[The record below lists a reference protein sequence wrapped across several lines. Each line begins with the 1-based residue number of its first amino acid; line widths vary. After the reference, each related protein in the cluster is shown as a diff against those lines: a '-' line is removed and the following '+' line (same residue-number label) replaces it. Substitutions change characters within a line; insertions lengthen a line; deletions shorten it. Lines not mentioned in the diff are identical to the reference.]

1 MNCRRAI
8 RPLALVLVAMAASL
22 VACGRD
28 DTASIGMN
36 NDALSGTVRNPP
48 LQVATV
54 QLPNVAESGAP
65 MAMQAPSGQLL
76 LVYFGYTS
84 CPDIC
89 PTTMSDIS
97 VALNDLADSLAERV
111 TVAMATVDPE
121 RDTPDKLAEY
131 LRHFFSRSIPLRTDD
146 PAALRS
152 ATDAFGVK
160 FEVAQHEAGA
170 AYAVAH
176 SAMTYVVDDTG
187 SVVVEWPF
195 GFESADMAHDIT
207 HLLNKENP

>member
-1 MNCRRAI
+1 
-8 RPLALVLVAMAASL
+8 
-22 VACGRD
+22 
-28 DTASIGMN
+28 
-36 NDALSGTVRNPP
+36 
-48 LQVATV
+48 
-54 QLPNVAESGAP
+54 
-65 MAMQAPSGQLL
+65 
-76 LVYFGYTS
+76 
-84 CPDIC
+84 
-89 PTTMSDIS
+89 
-97 VALNDLADSLAERV
+97 
-111 TVAMATVDPE
+111 MATVDPE